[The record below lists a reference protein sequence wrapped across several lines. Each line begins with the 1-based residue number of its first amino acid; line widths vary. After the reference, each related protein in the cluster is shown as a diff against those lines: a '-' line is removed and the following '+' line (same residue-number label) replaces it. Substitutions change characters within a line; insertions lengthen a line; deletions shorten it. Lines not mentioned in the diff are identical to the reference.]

1 MDESQAKLFTNF
13 FARKIGIDDELG
25 SQVIFDILVSRQ
37 VEYWLHCNILI
48 LVLYIVNGG
57 KLFWIPKRSRARY

>member
-37 VEYWLHCNILI
+37 VEY
-48 LVLYIVNGG
+48 
-57 KLFWIPKRSRARY
+57 